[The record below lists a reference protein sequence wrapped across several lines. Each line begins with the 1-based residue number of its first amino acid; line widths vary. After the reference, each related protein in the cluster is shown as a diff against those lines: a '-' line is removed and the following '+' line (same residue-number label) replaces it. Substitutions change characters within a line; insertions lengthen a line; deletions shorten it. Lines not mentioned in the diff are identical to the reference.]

1 MHLLLP
7 SPAERPWAAS
17 LDDDALA
24 ALYGYPHGVT
34 AERPWVRANF
44 VSTLDGAAT
53 GPDGRS
59 GSINTGADREVFALL
74 RALADVVVVGAGT
87 ARAEGYRRVVT
98 RAKWRDRRAAAGQTA
113 HPAVAVVSR
122 SARVPP
128 LLAEQRA
135 ESGDAYLLTCAA
147 AGTTALAAAGGP
159 WARTTSWSTARSP
172 STWPP
177 ASPTWRVGAC
187 RGCSPRAARTC

>member
-24 ALYGYPHGVT
+24 ALYGYPRGVT

-53 GPDGRS
+53 GADGRS

-113 HPAVAVVSR
+113 HPAVAVVCARRGREGACSDAR
-122 SARVPP
+122 WNGGLSARP
-128 LLAEQRA
+128 
-135 ESGDAYLLTCAA
+135 
-147 AGTTALAAAGGP
+147 
-159 WARTTSWSTARSP
+159 
-172 STWPP
+172 WPP
-177 ASPTWRVGAC
+177 DF
-187 RGCSPRAARTC
+187 RGQSGR

>member
-7 SPAERPWAAS
+7 SPAERPWAAG

-24 ALYGYPHGVT
+24 ALYGYPHGVA

-98 RAKWRDRRAAAGQTA
+98 RTKWRDRRAAAGRPRTRR
-113 HPAVAVVSR
+113 SR
-122 SARVPP
+122 SSAAPP
-128 LLAEQRA
+128 GSRRCWPS
-135 ESGDAYLLTCAA
+135 SG
-147 AGTTALAAAGGP
+147 
-159 WARTTSWSTARSP
+159 RSP
-172 STWPP
+172 AT
-177 ASPTWRVGAC
+177 PTC
-187 RGCSPRAARTC
+187 